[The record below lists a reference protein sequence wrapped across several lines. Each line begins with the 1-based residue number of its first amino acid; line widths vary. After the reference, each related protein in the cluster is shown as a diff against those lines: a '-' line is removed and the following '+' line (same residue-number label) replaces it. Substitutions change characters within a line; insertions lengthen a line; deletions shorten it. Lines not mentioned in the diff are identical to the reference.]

1 MEMSETIIIGKN
13 PVIEALKSGRS
24 INKVLISERLNRN
37 LKLEIER
44 QAKKEGTVVQQVPKA
59 RLDQLTKG
67 AHQGVIAFTTAY
79 NYASIND
86 LFKRAEEKDELPFFL
101 ILDEL
106 EDPHNLGAI
115 LRTADATGVHG
126 VIIPKRRSV
135 GLTETVA
142 KASAGAIE
150 YVPVARVTNIA
161 RTIEKLKERHVWVV
175 GTGSKEAED
184 YRTLDG
190 ETALALVIGNEG
202 KGMSRLVSEKC
213 DWTVSLPMVGDIS
226 SLNASVA
233 SSLLMYEVYRKRH
246 PFGDE

>member
-1 MEMSETIIIGKN
+1 MMSEELIIGKN

-24 INKVLISERLNRN
+24 INKVLLSERVNRQTQ
-37 LKLEIER
+37 LDIQKS
-44 QAKKEGTVVQQVPKA
+44 AKQVGVIVQHVPKS

-67 AHQGVIAFTTAY
+67 SHQGVVAFVASY
-79 NYASIND
+79 DYATLEQ
-86 LFKRAEEKDELPFFL
+86 LFQRAEQRNEMPFFL

-126 VIIPKRRSV
+126 IIIPKRRSV

-150 YVPVARVTNIA
+150 HIPVARVTNIA
-161 RTIEKLKERHVWVV
+161 RTIETLKERHIWVV
-175 GTGSKEAED
+175 GTGSEEAKD

-190 ETALALVIGNEG
+190 ETALAIVIGNEG
-202 KGMSRLVSEKC
+202 KGMSRLVAEKC
-213 DWTVSLPMVGDIS
+213 DWTVSLPMVGKIP

-233 SSLLMYEVYRKRH
+233 SSLLMYEIYRKRH
-246 PFGDE
+246 PLGES